1 MIKALRRLWRKAEP
15 GEVKLIVGLG
25 NPGPRYANN
34 RHNVG
39 FQCLDRLA
47 QAHGLAFRKRENK
60 VLLARG
66 QIAGVEVILAK
77 PQTYVNLSGQA
88 VERLARSYQVPL
100 EDILVI
106 YDDMDLPLGRIRLR
120 PGGGAGG
127 HKGVRSIIEHLDSR
141 DFPRL
146 RVGIGRPPGRMDP
159 VDYVLGDF
167 TPEERPV
174 IEEAYERAI
183 AAVECWLREGIVAAM
198 NKYNRP

>member
-1 MIKALRRLWRKAEP
+1 MIRAFRRLWRKGEP
-15 GEVKLIVGLG
+15 STVKLIVGLG

-47 QAHGLAFRKRENK
+47 QAHGLAFQKRENK
-60 VLLARG
+60 ALSARG

-88 VERLARSYQVPL
+88 VERLAWSYQVPL

>member
-1 MIKALRRLWRKAEP
+1 
-15 GEVKLIVGLG
+15 
-25 NPGPRYANN
+25 
-34 RHNVG
+34 
-39 FQCLDRLA
+39 
-47 QAHGLAFRKRENK
+47 
-60 VLLARG
+60 
-66 QIAGVEVILAK
+66 
-77 PQTYVNLSGQA
+77 
-88 VERLARSYQVPL
+88 VPL

-127 HKGVRSIIEHLDSR
+127 HKGVRSIIEHLGSR